1 MATLTEN
8 YVKFFLHQKQEII
21 KDYNKIKDVPLKQLF
36 RESRIIIGRVDR
48 VNSTNGH
55 VVIEID
61 KQLSVRLKTMKN
73 CTLLTK
79 KCFDALGT
87 NYSNWNISFGD
98 FNKPEHSMWHQGLSD
113 IMPMYFTES
122 HILDKAYVGCSSLSV
137 KMYSDIERLLS
148 LGKTINILL
157 FDPFPPTEY
166 LENLAIYTKSHPENA
181 YFNINEDKQYED
193 WHPVELEFNPQDTLA
208 IPNTIGN
215 VLDKEDKCILQ
226 GPPGTGKSFTIANI
240 VARYLENG
248 KSVCVTT
255 MANKGL
261 IELVKQPPLKKYLEE
276 HRIYKTNLSS
286 DEARSAN
293 GIQYIKRDL
302 LAPKGS
308 MVCSTYYV
316 LSKLFNMDKEPEFVM
331 PSFDLIVIEEASQ
344 AFLSTLAAFCS
355 LGTKCLIVGDPMQLS
370 PIVVNLSKNSV
381 EYKIWK
387 VQQQCDGLMNIALN
401 QNIPSYR
408 IITTFRLTEKSAS
421 LTKVF
426 YSNSF
431 KSVQPNPVDFSNINS
446 PYFPEEG
453 QPLIVLTE
461 NGHDAI
467 CSDKAINI
475 IDSVLTEIKENYPDS
490 EIAII
495 SPFKDT
501 VKLLQKR
508 FYTENQDL
516 NLTIETIDRIQGMNV
531 DYSIVYFPLA
541 AVSFAFA
548 ENRFNVATSRSKNT
562 TLIISDGD
570 FRNFPALP
578 PKSKAFLSQC
588 AILQAGIVQESKTLP
603 MNESQN
609 IKQEIEEKSV
619 ISAGLDLHIKGKIDL
634 SKFERKKVEI
644 KPGIQNYYVIDTN
657 VFVNCPDIISRID
670 KQYPIIMAAKVVDEL
685 DKMKIK
691 LDTKGKQNAEN
702 AIRSINRQMEQRDIR
717 MELSDVSLLPEDF
730 DKRSPDNMILSVA
743 LKYKSGNPIL
753 LTSDNGLQLKAKGL
767 GLTTISLKTF
777 ISKPK

>member
-1 MATLTEN
+1 MATVIDN

-21 KDYNKIKDVPLKQLF
+21 KDYNKIKDVSLKQLF
-36 RESRIIIGRVDR
+36 RESKIIIGRIDR
-48 VNSTNGH
+48 VNPTNGH
-55 VVIEID
+55 IVLEID
-61 KQLSVRLKTMKN
+61 RHLSVRLKTMKN
-73 CTLLTK
+73 CTLLSK
-79 KCFDALGT
+79 KCFEVLGN
-87 NYSNWNISFGD
+87 NYSNWSISFGE

-113 IMPMYFTES
+113 IMPMYFMES
-122 HILDKAYVGCSSLSV
+122 HNSDKAYVGCSSLSV
-137 KMYSDIERLLS
+137 KMYSDIEKLLS
-148 LGKTINILL
+148 MGKTLNMLL

-166 LENLAIYTKSHPENA
+166 LENLAVYTKYHPDNE
-181 YFNINEDKQYED
+181 YFNINEEKQYED
-193 WHPVELEFNPQDTLA
+193 WHPIELEFNPQNTLA
-208 IPNTIGN
+208 IPETIGK
-215 VLDKEDKCILQ
+215 VLEKEDKCILQ

-240 VARYLENG
+240 VANYLESG

-261 IELVKQPPLKKYLEE
+261 IELVKQSPLKKYLEE
-276 HRIYKTNLSS
+276 HKVYKTNLSS
-286 DEARSAN
+286 DEARSVQ
-293 GIQYIKRDL
+293 GLLYIKRDL

-308 MVCSTYYV
+308 LVCSTYYV
-316 LSKLFNMDKEPEFVM
+316 LSKLFNVEKEQEFVM

-401 QNIPSYR
+401 NPIPSFR
-408 IITTFRLTEKSAS
+408 ITTTFRLTEKSAN
-421 LTKVF
+421 LTKEF
-426 YSNSF
+426 YGNNF
-431 KSVQPNPVDFSNINS
+431 RSVQPEPVDFSKIKS

-453 QPLIVLTE
+453 QPIVVFTDD
-461 NGHDAI
+461 GQDGI
-467 CSDKAINI
+467 CSDKAIAI
-475 IDSVLTEIKENYPDS
+475 INNVLGNMKEFYPDS

-516 NLTIETIDRIQGMNV
+516 DLTIDTIDRIQGMNV
-531 DYSIVYFPLA
+531 DYAIVYFPLA

-570 FRNFPALP
+570 FRDFPALP
-578 PKSKAFLSQC
+578 PRSKAFLSRC
-588 AILQAGIVQESKTLP
+588 AMVSSDRKEEFNTLTPPDVTSHSSESIESITGNGIELRV
-603 MNESQN
+603 
-609 IKQEIEEKSV
+609 
-619 ISAGLDLHIKGKIDL
+619 KGKIDL
-634 SKFERKKVEI
+634 SRFERKKVEI
-644 KPGIQNYYVIDTN
+644 KTGVQNYYVIDTN

-670 KQYPIIMAAKVVDEL
+670 KQYPIIMATKVIDEL

-702 AIRSINRQMEQRDIR
+702 AIRSINRQMGQRDIR
-717 MELSDVSLLPEDF
+717 MELSDVSLLPKDF

-743 LKYKSGNPIL
+743 LKYKSGNPIV

-777 ISKPK
+777 LSKPK

>member
-1 MATLTEN
+1 MATVIDN

-21 KDYNKIKDVPLKQLF
+21 KDYNKIKDVSLKQLF
-36 RESRIIIGRVDR
+36 RESKIIIGRIDR

-55 VVIEID
+55 VVLEID
-61 KQLSVRLKTMKN
+61 KQLTVRLKTMMN
-73 CTLLTK
+73 CTLLSK
-79 KCFDALGT
+79 KCFEDLGT
-87 NYSNWNISFGD
+87 NYSNWSISFGE

-113 IMPMYFTES
+113 IMPMYFMES
-122 HILDKAYVGCSSLSV
+122 HKPDKAYVGCSSLTV
-137 KMYSDIERLLS
+137 KMFSDIEKLLGM
-148 LGKTINILL
+148 GKTLNVLL

-166 LENLAIYTKSHPENA
+166 LENLAVYTKYHPEDR
-181 YFNINEDKQYED
+181 YFIINEDKQYDD
-193 WHPVELEFNPQDTLA
+193 WRPIELEFNPQNTLA
-208 IPNTIGN
+208 IPETIGK
-215 VLDKEDKCILQ
+215 VLEKEDKCILQ

-240 VARYLENG
+240 IADYLEKG

-261 IELVKQPPLKKYLEE
+261 IELVKQSPLKKYLEE

-286 DEARSAN
+286 DEARTVR
-293 GIQYIKRDL
+293 GLQYIKRDL

-308 MVCSTYYV
+308 LVCSTYYV
-316 LSKLFNMDKEPEFVM
+316 LSKLFNVDKEPEFVM

-370 PIVVNLSKNSV
+370 PIVINLSKNSV

-401 QNIPSYR
+401 QDIPSYR
-408 IITTFRLTEKSAS
+408 ITTTFRLTEKSAN
-421 LTKVF
+421 LTKEF
-426 YSNSF
+426 YGNSF
-431 KSVQPNPVDFSNINS
+431 RSVQPKPVDFSNIDS
-446 PYFPEEG
+446 PYFPKEG
-453 QPLIVLTE
+453 QPIVVFTE
-461 NGHDAI
+461 DGQDGI
-467 CSDKAINI
+467 CSDKAIAI
-475 IDSVLTEIKENYPDS
+475 INCVLEELKGAYPDT
-490 EIAII
+490 EVAVI

-516 NLTIETIDRIQGMNV
+516 DITIDTIDRIQGMNV
-531 DYSIVYFPLA
+531 DYAIVYFPLA

-570 FRNFPALP
+570 FRKFPALP
-578 PKSKAFLSQC
+578 PRSKAFLSRC
-588 AILQAGIVQESKTLP
+588 A
-603 MNESQN
+603 
-609 IKQEIEEKSV
+609 V
-619 ISAGLDLHIKGKIDL
+619 ISSNQLDKHNALTDTNVTDNSSEKIESTTGKSIELRVMGKIDL

-644 KPGIQNYYVIDTN
+644 KAGVQNYYVIDTN
-657 VFVNCPDIISRID
+657 AFINCPDIISRID

-691 LDTKGKQNAEN
+691 LDAKGKQNAEN
-702 AIRSINRQMEQRDIR
+702 AIRSINRQMELRDIR

-743 LKYKSGNPIL
+743 MKYKSGNPIL

-767 GLTTISLKTF
+767 GLTTLSLKTF
-777 ISKPK
+777 LSKPK

>member
-1 MATLTEN
+1 MATVIDN

-21 KDYNKIKDVPLKQLF
+21 KDYNKIKDVSLKQLF
-36 RESRIIIGRVDR
+36 RESKIIIGRIDR
-48 VNSTNGH
+48 VNPTNGH
-55 VVIEID
+55 IVLEID
-61 KQLSVRLKTMKN
+61 RHLSVRLKTMKN
-73 CTLLTK
+73 CTLLSK
-79 KCFDALGT
+79 KCFEVLGN
-87 NYSNWNISFGD
+87 NYSNWSISFGE

-113 IMPMYFTES
+113 IMPMYFMES
-122 HILDKAYVGCSSLSV
+122 HNPGKAYVGCSSLSV
-137 KMYSDIERLLS
+137 KMYSDIEKLLS
-148 LGKTINILL
+148 MGKTLNMLL

-166 LENLAIYTKSHPENA
+166 LENLAVYTKYHPDNE
-181 YFNINEDKQYED
+181 YFNINEEKQYED
-193 WHPVELEFNPQDTLA
+193 WHPIELEFNPQNTLA
-208 IPNTIGN
+208 IPETIGK
-215 VLDKEDKCILQ
+215 VLEKEDKCILQ

-240 VARYLENG
+240 VANYLESG

-261 IELVKQPPLKKYLEE
+261 IELVKQSPLKKYLEE
-276 HRIYKTNLSS
+276 HKVYKTNLSS
-286 DEARSAN
+286 DEARSVQ
-293 GIQYIKRDL
+293 GLLYIKRDL

-308 MVCSTYYV
+308 LVCSTYYV
-316 LSKLFNMDKEPEFVM
+316 LSKLFNVEKEQEFVM

-401 QNIPSYR
+401 NPIPSFR
-408 IITTFRLTEKSAS
+408 ITTTFRLTEKSAN
-421 LTKVF
+421 LTKEF
-426 YSNSF
+426 YGNNF
-431 KSVQPNPVDFSNINS
+431 RSVQPEPVDFSKIKS

-453 QPLIVLTE
+453 QPIVVFTDD
-461 NGHDAI
+461 GQDGI
-467 CSDKAINI
+467 CSDKAIAI
-475 IDSVLTEIKENYPDS
+475 INNVLGNMKEFYPDS

-516 NLTIETIDRIQGMNV
+516 DLTIDTIDRIQGMNV
-531 DYSIVYFPLA
+531 DYAIVYFPLA

-570 FRNFPALP
+570 FRDFPALP
-578 PKSKAFLSQC
+578 PRSKAFLSRC
-588 AILQAGIVQESKTLP
+588 AMVSSDRKEEFNTLTPPDVTSHSSESIESITGNGIELRV
-603 MNESQN
+603 
-609 IKQEIEEKSV
+609 
-619 ISAGLDLHIKGKIDL
+619 KGKIDL
-634 SKFERKKVEI
+634 SRFERKKVEI
-644 KPGIQNYYVIDTN
+644 KTGVQNYYVIDTN

-670 KQYPIIMAAKVVDEL
+670 KQYPIIMATKVIDEL

-702 AIRSINRQMEQRDIR
+702 AIRSINRQMGQRDIR
-717 MELSDVSLLPEDF
+717 MELSDVSLLPGDF

-743 LKYKSGNPIL
+743 LKYKSENPIV

-777 ISKPK
+777 LSKPK

>member
-1 MATLTEN
+1 MATVIDN

-21 KDYNKIKDVPLKQLF
+21 KDYNKIKDVSLKQLF
-36 RESRIIIGRVDR
+36 RESKIIIGRIDR
-48 VNSTNGH
+48 VNPTNGH
-55 VVIEID
+55 VVLEID
-61 KQLSVRLKTMKN
+61 RHLSVRLKTMKN
-73 CTLLTK
+73 CTLLSK
-79 KCFDALGT
+79 KCFEVLGN
-87 NYSNWNISFGD
+87 NYSNWSISFGE

-113 IMPMYFTES
+113 IMPMYFMES
-122 HILDKAYVGCSSLSV
+122 HNPDKAYVGCSSLSV
-137 KMYSDIERLLS
+137 KMYSDIEKLLS
-148 LGKTINILL
+148 MGKTLNMLL

-166 LENLAIYTKSHPENA
+166 LENLAVYTKYHPDNE
-181 YFNINEDKQYED
+181 YFNINEEKQYED
-193 WHPVELEFNPQDTLA
+193 WHPIELEFNPQNTLA
-208 IPNTIGN
+208 IPEAIGT
-215 VLDKEDKCILQ
+215 VLEKEDKCILQ

-240 VARYLENG
+240 VANYLERG

-261 IELVKQPPLKKYLEE
+261 IELVKQSPLKKYLEE
-276 HRIYKTNLSS
+276 HKVYKTNLSS
-286 DEARSAN
+286 DEARSVK
-293 GIQYIKRDL
+293 GLLYIKRDL

-308 MVCSTYYV
+308 LVCSTYYV
-316 LSKLFNMDKEPEFVM
+316 LSKLFNVEKEQEFVM

-370 PIVVNLSKNSV
+370 PIVVNLSKNSI

-401 QNIPSYR
+401 NPIPSFR
-408 IITTFRLTEKSAS
+408 ITTTFRLTEKSAN
-421 LTKVF
+421 LTKEF
-426 YSNSF
+426 YGNNF
-431 KSVQPNPVDFSNINS
+431 RSVQPEPVDFSKIKS

-453 QPLIVLTE
+453 QPIVVFTDD
-461 NGHDAI
+461 GQDGI
-467 CSDKAINI
+467 CSDKAIAI
-475 IDSVLTEIKENYPDS
+475 INNVLGNMKEFYPDS

-516 NLTIETIDRIQGMNV
+516 DLTIDTIDRIQGMNV
-531 DYSIVYFPLA
+531 DYAIVYFPLA

-570 FRNFPALP
+570 FRDFPALP
-578 PKSKAFLSQC
+578 PRSKAFLSRC
-588 AILQAGIVQESKTLP
+588 AMVS
-603 MNESQN
+603 SDR
-609 IKQEIEEKSV
+609 IEEFNALTPPDVTSHSSESIESITGNGIELRV
-619 ISAGLDLHIKGKIDL
+619 KGKIDL
-634 SKFERKKVEI
+634 SRFERKKVEI
-644 KPGIQNYYVIDTN
+644 KTGVQNYYVIDTN

-670 KQYPIIMAAKVVDEL
+670 KQYPIIMATKVIDEL

-691 LDTKGKQNAEN
+691 LDAKGKQNAEN

-717 MELSDVSLLPEDF
+717 MELSDVSLLPGDF

-767 GLTTISLKTF
+767 GITTISLKTF
-777 ISKPK
+777 LSKPK

>member
-1 MATLTEN
+1 MATVIDN
-8 YVKFFLHQKQEII
+8 YVNFFLHQKQEII
-21 KDYNKIKDVPLKQLF
+21 KEYNKIKDVSLKQLF
-36 RESRIIIGRVDR
+36 RESKIIIGRIDR

-55 VVIEID
+55 VIIEID
-61 KQLSVRLKTMKN
+61 RHLSVRLKTMMN
-73 CTLLTK
+73 CTLLSK
-79 KCFDALGT
+79 KCFEVLGN
-87 NYSNWNISFGD
+87 NYSNWSISFGE
-98 FNKPEHSMWHQGLSD
+98 FNKPEHSIWHQGLSD

-122 HILDKAYVGCSSLSV
+122 QNPDKAYVGCSSLSV
-137 KMYSDIERLLS
+137 KMYSDIEKLLGM
-148 LGKTINILL
+148 GKTINMLL

-166 LENLAIYTKSHPENA
+166 LENLAVYTKYHPDNE
-181 YFNINEDKQYED
+181 YFNINEEKKYED
-193 WHPVELEFNPQDTLA
+193 WHPIELEFNPQNTLA
-208 IPNTIGN
+208 IPETIKT
-215 VLDKEDKCILQ
+215 VLEKEDKCILQ

-240 VARYLENG
+240 IANYLENE

-261 IELVKQPPLKKYLEE
+261 IELVKQSPLKKYLEE
-276 HRIYKTNLSS
+276 RKVYKTNLSS
-286 DEARSAN
+286 DEARAAQ
-293 GIQYIKRDL
+293 GLQYIKRDL

-308 MVCSTYYV
+308 LVCSTYYV
-316 LSKLFNMDKEPEFVM
+316 LSKLFNIEKEQEFVM
-331 PSFDLIVIEEASQ
+331 PSFDLIIIEEASQ

-370 PIVVNLSKNSV
+370 PIVINLSKNSV

-401 QNIPSYR
+401 QSIPSYR
-408 IITTFRLTEKSAS
+408 ITTTFRLTEKSAN
-421 LTKVF
+421 LTKEF
-426 YSNSF
+426 YGNNF
-431 KSVQPNPVDFSNINS
+431 RSVQPNPVDFSNIKS
-446 PYFPEEG
+446 PYFPKEG
-453 QPLIVLTE
+453 QPIVVFTE
-461 NGHDAI
+461 DGQDGI
-467 CSDKAINI
+467 CSDKAIAI
-475 IDSVLTEIKENYPDS
+475 IDNVLGNLKESYPDS

-516 NLTIETIDRIQGMNV
+516 DLTIDTIDRIQGMNV
-531 DYSIVYFPLA
+531 DYAIVYFPLA

-548 ENRFNVATSRSKNT
+548 ENRFSVATSRSKNT

-578 PKSKAFLSQC
+578 PRSKAFLSRC
-588 AILQAGIVQESKTLP
+588 VVLSSDDFDEYNSTDSTINNCSSKRVETIMGNGIE
-603 MNESQN
+603 
-609 IKQEIEEKSV
+609 
-619 ISAGLDLHIKGKIDL
+619 LHVTGKIDL

-644 KPGIQNYYVIDTN
+644 KAGVQNYYVIDTN
-657 VFVNCPDIISRID
+657 VFINSPEIISRID
-670 KQYPIIMAAKVVDEL
+670 KQYPIILAAKVVDEL

-691 LDTKGKQNAEN
+691 LDTRGKQNAEN
-702 AIRSINRQMEQRDIR
+702 AIRSINRQMGQRDIR
-717 MELSDVSLLPEDF
+717 MELSNVSLLPEDF

-767 GLTTISLKTF
+767 GLSTISLKEF
-777 ISKPK
+777 IKR

>member
-1 MATLTEN
+1 MATVIDN
-8 YVKFFLHQKQEII
+8 YVRFFLHQKQEII
-21 KDYNKIKDVPLKQLF
+21 KEYNKTKDVSLKPLF
-36 RESRIIIGRVDR
+36 RESKIIIGRIDR
-48 VNSTNGH
+48 VNPTNGH

-73 CTLLTK
+73 CTLLSK
-79 KCFDALGT
+79 KCFEALGE

-98 FNKPEHSMWHQGLSD
+98 FNKPEHSLWHQGLSD
-113 IMPMYFTES
+113 IMPMYFMES
-122 HILDKAYVGCSSLSV
+122 HNPEKAFVGCSSLSV
-137 KMYSDIERLLS
+137 KMYNDIEKLLGM
-148 LGKTINILL
+148 GKKLNILL

-166 LENLAIYTKSHPENA
+166 LENLAVYTKNHQENA
-181 YFNINEDKQYED
+181 YFNIDEDKNFDD
-193 WHPVELEFNPQDTLA
+193 WHPVELEFNPQNTLE
-208 IPNTIGN
+208 IPETIQE
-215 VLDKEDKCILQ
+215 VLEKEDRCILQ

-240 VARYLENG
+240 VANYMEQG

-261 IELVKQPPLKKYLEE
+261 VELVKQPPLRQYLDT

-286 DEARSAN
+286 DEARSAQ
-293 GIQYIKRDL
+293 GLQYIKRDL

-308 MVCSTYYV
+308 LVCSTYYV
-316 LSKLFNMDKEPEFVM
+316 LSKLFNADKEPEFVM
-331 PSFDLIVIEEASQ
+331 PSFDLMIIEEASQ

-370 PIVVNLSKNSV
+370 PIVINLSKNSV

-387 VQQQCDGLMNIALN
+387 VQNQCDGLMNVALN
-401 QNIPSYR
+401 QSIPSYR
-408 IITTFRLTEKSAS
+408 ITTTFRLTEKSAN
-421 LTKVF
+421 LTKEF
-426 YSNSF
+426 YSNNF
-431 KSVQPNPVDFSNINS
+431 RSVQPKPVDFSNIDS
-446 PYFPEEG
+446 PYFPKEG
-453 QPLIVLTE
+453 QPLIVFTQD
-461 NGHDAI
+461 GQDGI
-467 CSDKAINI
+467 CSDKAIAI
-475 IDSVLTEIKENYPDS
+475 INNVLVELRNSYPDS

-516 NLTIETIDRIQGMNV
+516 DLTIDTIDRIQGMNV
-531 DYSIVYFPLA
+531 DYAIVYFPLA

-578 PKSKAFLSQC
+578 PKSKAFLSRC
-588 AILQAGIVQESKTLP
+588 AVLSSDNVIIEKVETSDIVGSTSDKPESAKTCGIELK
-603 MNESQN
+603 
-609 IKQEIEEKSV
+609 
-619 ISAGLDLHIKGKIDL
+619 IKGRIDL

-644 KPGIQNYYVIDTN
+644 KSGVKNYYVIDTN

-691 LDTKGKQNAEN
+691 LDAKGKQNAEN

-717 MELSDVSLLPEDF
+717 MELADVSLLPEDF

-743 LKYKSGNPIL
+743 LKYRSGNPIL

-767 GLTTISLKTF
+767 GLSTISLKNYL
-777 ISKPK
+777 SKPK

>member
-1 MATLTEN
+1 MATVIDN

-21 KDYNKIKDVPLKQLF
+21 KDYNKIKDVSLKQLF
-36 RESRIIIGRVDR
+36 RESKIIIGRIDR

-55 VVIEID
+55 VVLEID
-61 KQLSVRLKTMKN
+61 KQLTVRLKTMMN
-73 CTLLTK
+73 CTLLSK
-79 KCFDALGT
+79 KCFEDLGT
-87 NYSNWNISFGD
+87 NYSNWSISFGE

-113 IMPMYFTES
+113 IMPMYFMES
-122 HILDKAYVGCSSLSV
+122 HKPDKAYVGCSSLTV
-137 KMYSDIERLLS
+137 KMFSDIEKLLCM
-148 LGKTINILL
+148 GKILNVLL

-166 LENLAIYTKSHPENA
+166 LENLAVYTKYHPEDR
-181 YFNINEDKQYED
+181 YFIINEDKQYDD
-193 WHPVELEFNPQDTLA
+193 WHPIELEFNPQNTLA
-208 IPNTIGN
+208 IPETIGK
-215 VLDKEDKCILQ
+215 VLEKEDKCILQ

-240 VARYLENG
+240 ISDYLEKG

-261 IELVKQPPLKKYLEE
+261 IELVKQSPLKKYLEE

-286 DEARSAN
+286 DEARTVR
-293 GIQYIKRDL
+293 GLQYIKRDL

-308 MVCSTYYV
+308 LVCSTYYV
-316 LSKLFNMDKEPEFVM
+316 LSKLFNVDKEPEFVM

-370 PIVVNLSKNSV
+370 PIVINLSKNSV

-401 QNIPSYR
+401 QDIPSYR
-408 IITTFRLTEKSAS
+408 ITTTFRLTEKSAN
-421 LTKVF
+421 LTKEF
-426 YSNSF
+426 YGNSF
-431 KSVQPNPVDFSNINS
+431 RSVQPKPVDFSNIDS
-446 PYFPEEG
+446 PYFPKEG
-453 QPLIVLTE
+453 QPIVVFTE
-461 NGHDAI
+461 DGQDGI
-467 CSDKAINI
+467 CSDKAIAI
-475 IDSVLTEIKENYPDS
+475 INCVLEELKGTYPDT
-490 EIAII
+490 EVAVI

-516 NLTIETIDRIQGMNV
+516 DITIDTIDRIQGMNV
-531 DYSIVYFPLA
+531 DYAIVYFPLA

-570 FRNFPALP
+570 FRDFPALP
-578 PKSKAFLSQC
+578 PRSKAFLSRC
-588 AILQAGIVQESKTLP
+588 A
-603 MNESQN
+603 
-609 IKQEIEEKSV
+609 V
-619 ISAGLDLHIKGKIDL
+619 ISSNKLDKHNALTDTNVTDNSSEKIESTTGKSIELRVMGKIDL
-634 SKFERKKVEI
+634 SKFERKKFEI
-644 KPGIQNYYVIDTN
+644 KAGVQNYYVIDTN
-657 VFVNCPDIISRID
+657 AFINCPDIISRID

-691 LDTKGKQNAEN
+691 LDAKGKQNAEN
-702 AIRSINRQMEQRDIR
+702 AIRSINRQMELRDIR

-767 GLTTISLKTF
+767 GLTTLSLKTF
-777 ISKPK
+777 LSKPK

>member
-1 MATLTEN
+1 MATVIDN

-21 KDYNKIKDVPLKQLF
+21 KDYNKIKDVSLKQLF
-36 RESRIIIGRVDR
+36 RESKIIIGRVDR

-61 KQLSVRLKTMKN
+61 RHLSVRLKTMMN
-73 CTLLTK
+73 CTLLSK
-79 KCFDALGT
+79 KCFEALGD
-87 NYSNWNISFGD
+87 NYSGWNITFGE
-98 FNKPEHSMWHQGLSD
+98 FNKPEHSIWHQGLSD
-113 IMPMYFTES
+113 VMPMYFMES
-122 HILDKAYVGCSSLSV
+122 NNREKAYVGCSSLSV
-137 KMYSDIERLLS
+137 KMYNDIERLLDM
-148 LGKTINILL
+148 GKTLNVLL

-166 LENLAIYTKSHPENA
+166 LENLAVYTKYHQDNE
-181 YFNINEDKQYED
+181 YFNINEEKQYED
-193 WHPVELEFNPQDTLA
+193 WHPIELEFNPQNTLA
-208 IPNTIGN
+208 IPETIQK
-215 VLDKEDKCILQ
+215 VLEVEDRCILQ

-240 VARYLENG
+240 VKNYMDNG

-261 IELVKQPPLKKYLEE
+261 IELVKQSPLKQYL
-276 HRIYKTNLSS
+276 IDQKVYKTNLSS
-286 DEARSAN
+286 DEAKTVP
-293 GIQYIKRDL
+293 GLQYIKRDL

-308 MVCSTYYV
+308 LVCSTYYV
-316 LSKLFNMDKEPEFVM
+316 LSKLFNVEKEPAFVM

-370 PIVVNLSKNSV
+370 PIVINLSKNSV

-401 QNIPSYR
+401 QSIPSYR
-408 IITTFRLTEKSAS
+408 ITTTFRLTEKSAN
-421 LTKVF
+421 LTKEF
-426 YSNSF
+426 YGNNF
-431 KSVQPNPVDFSNINS
+431 RSVQPKPVDFSNIKS
-446 PYFPEEG
+446 PYFPKEG
-453 QPLIVLTE
+453 QPIVVFTE
-461 NGHDAI
+461 DGKDGI
-467 CSDKAINI
+467 CSDKAITI
-475 IDSVLTEIKENYPDS
+475 INDVLGNLKESYPDS

-516 NLTIETIDRIQGMNV
+516 DLTIDTIDRIQGMNV
-531 DYSIVYFPLA
+531 DYAIVYFPLA

-570 FRNFPALP
+570 FRDFPALP
-578 PKSKAFLSQC
+578 PRSKAFLSRC
-588 AILQAGIVQESKTLP
+588 AVVNSE
-603 MNESQN
+603 
-609 IKQEIEEKSV
+609 EIEAPTTIAEFNAKNHSSEKIES
-619 ISAGLDLHIKGKIDL
+619 ISRNSIQLHVKGKIDL
-634 SKFERKKVEI
+634 SRFERKKVEI
-644 KPGIQNYYVIDTN
+644 KTGVQNYYVIDTN

-691 LDTKGKQNAEN
+691 LDAKGKQNAEN
-702 AIRSINRQMEQRDIR
+702 AIRSINRQMELRDIR

-743 LKYKSGNPIL
+743 MKYKSGNPIL

-767 GLTTISLKTF
+767 GLTTISLKAYL
-777 ISKPK
+777 SKPK

>member
-1 MATLTEN
+1 MATVIDN

-21 KDYNKIKDVPLKQLF
+21 KDYNKIKDVSLKQLF
-36 RESRIIIGRVDR
+36 RESKIIIGRIDR
-48 VNSTNGH
+48 VNPTNGH
-55 VVIEID
+55 IVLEID
-61 KQLSVRLKTMKN
+61 RHLSVRLKTMKN
-73 CTLLTK
+73 CTLLSK
-79 KCFDALGT
+79 KCFEVLGN
-87 NYSNWNISFGD
+87 NYSNWSISFGE

-113 IMPMYFTES
+113 IMPMYFMES
-122 HILDKAYVGCSSLSV
+122 HNPGKAYVGCSSLSV
-137 KMYSDIERLLS
+137 KMYSDIEKLLS
-148 LGKTINILL
+148 MGKTLNMLL

-166 LENLAIYTKSHPENA
+166 LENLAVYTKYHPDNE
-181 YFNINEDKQYED
+181 YFNINEEKQYED
-193 WHPVELEFNPQDTLA
+193 WHPIELEFNPQNTLA
-208 IPNTIGN
+208 IPETIGK
-215 VLDKEDKCILQ
+215 VLEKEDKCILQ

-240 VARYLENG
+240 VANYLESG

-261 IELVKQPPLKKYLEE
+261 IELVKQSPLKKYLEE
-276 HRIYKTNLSS
+276 HKVYKTNLSS
-286 DEARSAN
+286 DEARSVQ
-293 GIQYIKRDL
+293 GLLYIKRDL

-308 MVCSTYYV
+308 LVCSTYYV
-316 LSKLFNMDKEPEFVM
+316 LSKLFNVEKEQEFVM

-401 QNIPSYR
+401 NPIPSFR
-408 IITTFRLTEKSAS
+408 ITTTFRLTEKSAN
-421 LTKVF
+421 LTKEF
-426 YSNSF
+426 YGNNF
-431 KSVQPNPVDFSNINS
+431 RSVQPEPVDFSKIKS

-453 QPLIVLTE
+453 QPIVVFTDD
-461 NGHDAI
+461 GQDGI
-467 CSDKAINI
+467 CSDKAIAI
-475 IDSVLTEIKENYPDS
+475 INNVLGNMKEFYPDS

-516 NLTIETIDRIQGMNV
+516 DLTIDTIDRIQGMNV
-531 DYSIVYFPLA
+531 DYAIVYFPLA

-570 FRNFPALP
+570 FRDFPALP
-578 PKSKAFLSQC
+578 PRSKAFLSRC
-588 AILQAGIVQESKTLP
+588 AMVSSDRKEEFNTLTPPDVTCHSSESIESITGNGIELRV
-603 MNESQN
+603 
-609 IKQEIEEKSV
+609 
-619 ISAGLDLHIKGKIDL
+619 KGKIDL
-634 SKFERKKVEI
+634 SRFERKKVEI
-644 KPGIQNYYVIDTN
+644 KTGVQNYYVIDTN

-670 KQYPIIMAAKVVDEL
+670 KQYPIIMATKVIDEL

-702 AIRSINRQMEQRDIR
+702 AIRSINRQMGQRDIR
-717 MELSDVSLLPEDF
+717 MELSDVSLLPGDF

-743 LKYKSGNPIL
+743 LKYKSGNPIV

-777 ISKPK
+777 LSKPK

>member
-1 MATLTEN
+1 MATVIDN
-8 YVKFFLHQKQEII
+8 YVRFFLHQKQEII
-21 KDYNKIKDVPLKQLF
+21 KEYNKIKDVSLKQLF
-36 RESRIIIGRVDR
+36 RESKIIIGRIDR
-48 VNSTNGH
+48 VNPTNGH

-73 CTLLTK
+73 CTLLSK
-79 KCFDALGT
+79 KCFEALGE

-98 FNKPEHSMWHQGLSD
+98 FNKPEHSLWHQGLSD
-113 IMPMYFTES
+113 IMPMYFMES
-122 HILDKAYVGCSSLSV
+122 HNPEKAFVGCSSLSV
-137 KMYSDIERLLS
+137 KMYNDIEKLLGM
-148 LGKTINILL
+148 GKKLNILL

-166 LENLAIYTKSHPENA
+166 LENLAVYTKNHQENA
-181 YFNINEDKQYED
+181 YFNIDEDKNFDD
-193 WHPVELEFNPQDTLA
+193 WHPVELEFNPQNTLE
-208 IPNTIGN
+208 IPETIQE
-215 VLDKEDKCILQ
+215 VLEKEDRCILQ

-240 VARYLENG
+240 VANYMEQG

-261 IELVKQPPLKKYLEE
+261 VELVKQPPLRQYLDT

-286 DEARSAN
+286 DEARSAQ
-293 GIQYIKRDL
+293 GLQYIKRDL

-308 MVCSTYYV
+308 LVCSTYYV
-316 LSKLFNMDKEPEFVM
+316 LSKLFNADKEPEFVM
-331 PSFDLIVIEEASQ
+331 PSFDLMIIEEASQ

-370 PIVVNLSKNSV
+370 PIVINLSKNSV

-387 VQQQCDGLMNIALN
+387 VQNQCDGLMNVALN
-401 QNIPSYR
+401 QSIPSYR
-408 IITTFRLTEKSAS
+408 ITTTFRLTEKSAN
-421 LTKVF
+421 LTKEF
-426 YSNSF
+426 YSNNF
-431 KSVQPNPVDFSNINS
+431 RSVQPKPVDFSNIDS
-446 PYFPEEG
+446 PYFPKEG
-453 QPLIVLTE
+453 QPLIVFTQD
-461 NGHDAI
+461 GQDGI
-467 CSDKAINI
+467 CSDKAIAI
-475 IDSVLTEIKENYPDS
+475 INNVLVELRNSYPDS

-516 NLTIETIDRIQGMNV
+516 DLTIDTIDRIQGMNV
-531 DYSIVYFPLA
+531 DYAIVYFPLA

-578 PKSKAFLSQC
+578 PKSKAFLSRC
-588 AILQAGIVQESKTLP
+588 AVLSSDNVIIEKVETSDIVGSTSDKPESAKTCGIELK
-603 MNESQN
+603 
-609 IKQEIEEKSV
+609 
-619 ISAGLDLHIKGKIDL
+619 IKGRIDL

-644 KPGIQNYYVIDTN
+644 KSGVKNYYVIDTN

-691 LDTKGKQNAEN
+691 LDAKGKQNAEN

-717 MELSDVSLLPEDF
+717 MELADVSLLPEDF

-743 LKYKSGNPIL
+743 LKYRSGNPIL

-767 GLTTISLKTF
+767 GLSTISLKNYL
-777 ISKPK
+777 SKPK

>member
-1 MATLTEN
+1 MATVIDN
-8 YVKFFLHQKQEII
+8 YVRFFLHQKQEII
-21 KDYNKIKDVPLKQLF
+21 KEYNKIKDVSLKQLF
-36 RESRIIIGRVDR
+36 RESKIIIGRIDR
-48 VNSTNGH
+48 VNPTNGH

-73 CTLLTK
+73 CTLLSK
-79 KCFDALGT
+79 KCFEALGE

-98 FNKPEHSMWHQGLSD
+98 FNKPEHSLWHQGLSD
-113 IMPMYFTES
+113 IMPMYFMES
-122 HILDKAYVGCSSLSV
+122 HNPEKAFVGCSSLSV
-137 KMYSDIERLLS
+137 KMYNDIEKLLGM
-148 LGKTINILL
+148 GKKLNILL

-166 LENLAIYTKSHPENA
+166 LENLAVYTKNHPENA
-181 YFNINEDKQYED
+181 YFNIDEDKNYDD
-193 WHPVELEFNPQDTLA
+193 WHPVELEFNPQNTLE
-208 IPNTIGN
+208 IPQTIQE
-215 VLDKEDKCILQ
+215 VLEKEDRCILQ

-240 VARYLENG
+240 VANYMEQG

-261 IELVKQPPLKKYLEE
+261 IELVKQPPLKQYLDT
-276 HRIYKTNLSS
+276 HRVYKTNLSS
-286 DEARSAN
+286 DEARSAH
-293 GIQYIKRDL
+293 GLQYIKRDL

-308 MVCSTYYV
+308 LVCSTYYV
-316 LSKLFNMDKEPEFVM
+316 LSKLFNADKEPEFVM
-331 PSFDLIVIEEASQ
+331 PSFDLMIIEEASQ

-370 PIVVNLSKNSV
+370 PIVINLSKNSV

-387 VQQQCDGLMNIALN
+387 VQNQCDGLMNVALN
-401 QNIPSYR
+401 QPIPSYR
-408 IITTFRLTEKSAS
+408 ITTTFRLTEKSAN
-421 LTKVF
+421 LTKEF
-426 YSNSF
+426 YSNNF
-431 KSVQPNPVDFSNINS
+431 RSVQPKPVDFSNIDS
-446 PYFPEEG
+446 PYFPKEG
-453 QPLIVLTE
+453 QPLVVFTQD
-461 NGHDAI
+461 GQDGI
-467 CSDKAINI
+467 CSDKAIAI
-475 IDSVLTEIKENYPDS
+475 INNVLTELRNFYPDS

-508 FYTENQDL
+508 FYTENQELD
-516 NLTIETIDRIQGMNV
+516 LTIDTIDRIQGMNV
-531 DYSIVYFPLA
+531 DYAIVYFPLA

-578 PKSKAFLSQC
+578 SRCKAFLSRC
-588 AILQAGIVQESKTLP
+588 AVLSSDNIIIENIDTSGIISSSSDKLKSTKT
-603 MNESQN
+603 
-609 IKQEIEEKSV
+609 SV
-619 ISAGLDLHIKGKIDL
+619 IELRIKGKIDL
-634 SKFERKKVEI
+634 SQFERKKVEI
-644 KPGIQNYYVIDTN
+644 KSGVKNYYVIDTN

-670 KQYPIIMAAKVVDEL
+670 RQYPIIMAAKVVDEL

-691 LDTKGKQNAEN
+691 LDAKGKQNAEN

-717 MELSDVSLLPEDF
+717 MELADVSLLPEDF

-743 LKYKSGNPIL
+743 LKYKYGNPIL

-777 ISKPK
+777 LSKPK

>member
-1 MATLTEN
+1 MATVIDN

-21 KDYNKIKDVPLKQLF
+21 KDYNKIKDVSLKQLF
-36 RESRIIIGRVDR
+36 RESKIIIGRIDR
-48 VNSTNGH
+48 VNPTNGH
-55 VVIEID
+55 IVLEID
-61 KQLSVRLKTMKN
+61 RHLSVRLKTMKN
-73 CTLLTK
+73 CTLLSK
-79 KCFDALGT
+79 KCFEVLGN
-87 NYSNWNISFGD
+87 NYSNWSISFGE

-113 IMPMYFTES
+113 IMPMYFMES
-122 HILDKAYVGCSSLSV
+122 HNPGKAYVGCSSLSV
-137 KMYSDIERLLS
+137 KMYSDIEKLLS
-148 LGKTINILL
+148 MGKTLNMLL

-166 LENLAIYTKSHPENA
+166 LENLAVYTKYHPDNE
-181 YFNINEDKQYED
+181 YFNINEEKQYED
-193 WHPVELEFNPQDTLA
+193 WHPIELEFNPQNTLA
-208 IPNTIGN
+208 IPETIGK
-215 VLDKEDKCILQ
+215 VLEKEDKCILQ

-240 VARYLENG
+240 VANYLESG

-261 IELVKQPPLKKYLEE
+261 IELVKQSPLKKYLEE
-276 HRIYKTNLSS
+276 HKVYKTNLSS
-286 DEARSAN
+286 DEARSVQ
-293 GIQYIKRDL
+293 GLLYIKRDL

-308 MVCSTYYV
+308 LVCSTYYV
-316 LSKLFNMDKEPEFVM
+316 LSKLFNVEKEQEFVM

-401 QNIPSYR
+401 NPIPSFR
-408 IITTFRLTEKSAS
+408 ITTTFRLTEKSAN
-421 LTKVF
+421 LTKEF
-426 YSNSF
+426 YGNNF
-431 KSVQPNPVDFSNINS
+431 RSVQPEPVDFSKIKS

-453 QPLIVLTE
+453 QPIVVFTDD
-461 NGHDAI
+461 GQDGI
-467 CSDKAINI
+467 CSDKAIAI
-475 IDSVLTEIKENYPDS
+475 INNVLGNMKEFYPDS

-516 NLTIETIDRIQGMNV
+516 DLTIDTIDRIQGMNV
-531 DYSIVYFPLA
+531 DYAIVYFPLA

-570 FRNFPALP
+570 FRDFPALP
-578 PKSKAFLSQC
+578 PRSKAFLSRC
-588 AILQAGIVQESKTLP
+588 AMVSSDRKEEFNTLTPPDVTSHSSESIESITGNGIELRV
-603 MNESQN
+603 
-609 IKQEIEEKSV
+609 
-619 ISAGLDLHIKGKIDL
+619 KGKIDL
-634 SKFERKKVEI
+634 SRFERKKVEI
-644 KPGIQNYYVIDTN
+644 KTGVQNYYVIDTN

-670 KQYPIIMAAKVVDEL
+670 KQYPIIMATKVIDEL

-702 AIRSINRQMEQRDIR
+702 AIRSINRQMGQRDIR
-717 MELSDVSLLPEDF
+717 MELSDVSLLPGDF

-743 LKYKSGNPIL
+743 LKYKSGNPIV

-777 ISKPK
+777 LSKPK

>member
-1 MATLTEN
+1 MATVIDN
-8 YVKFFLHQKQEII
+8 YVIFFLHQKQEII
-21 KDYNKIKDVPLKQLF
+21 KDYNKIKDVSLKQLF
-36 RESRIIIGRVDR
+36 RESKIIIGRIDR
-48 VNSTNGH
+48 VNPTNGH
-55 VVIEID
+55 VVLEID
-61 KQLSVRLKTMKN
+61 RHLSVRLKTMKN
-73 CTLLTK
+73 CTLLSK
-79 KCFDALGT
+79 KCFEVLGN
-87 NYSNWNISFGD
+87 NYSNWSISFGE

-113 IMPMYFTES
+113 IMPMYFMES
-122 HILDKAYVGCSSLSV
+122 HNPDKAHVGCSSLSV
-137 KMYSDIERLLS
+137 KMYSDIEKLLGM
-148 LGKTINILL
+148 GKTLYMLL
-157 FDPFPPTEY
+157 FDPFPPIEY
-166 LENLAIYTKSHPENA
+166 LENLAAYTKYHPDNE
-181 YFNINEDKQYED
+181 YFSINEEKQYED
-193 WHPVELEFNPQDTLA
+193 WHPIELEFNPRNTLA
-208 IPNTIGN
+208 IPETIEN
-215 VLDKEDKCILQ
+215 VLEKEDKCILQ

-240 VARYLENG
+240 VANYLESG

-261 IELVKQPPLKKYLEE
+261 IELVKQSPLKKYLEE
-276 HRIYKTNLSS
+276 HKVYKTNLSS
-286 DEARSAN
+286 DEARSVQ
-293 GIQYIKRDL
+293 GLLYIKRDL

-308 MVCSTYYV
+308 LVCSTYYV
-316 LSKLFNMDKEPEFVM
+316 LSKLFNVEKEQEFVM

-370 PIVVNLSKNSV
+370 PIVINLSKNSV

-401 QNIPSYR
+401 HPIPSYR
-408 IITTFRLTEKSAS
+408 ITTSFRLTEKSAN
-421 LTKVF
+421 LTKEF
-426 YSNSF
+426 YGNNF
-431 KSVQPNPVDFSNINS
+431 RSVQPEPVDFSNIKS
-446 PYFPEEG
+446 PYFPKEG
-453 QPLIVLTE
+453 QPIVAFTDD
-461 NGHDAI
+461 GQDGI
-467 CSDKAINI
+467 CSDKAIAI
-475 IDSVLTEIKENYPDS
+475 INNVLGNLKEFYPDS

-516 NLTIETIDRIQGMNV
+516 DLTIDTIDRIQGMNV
-531 DYSIVYFPLA
+531 DYAIVYFPLA

-570 FRNFPALP
+570 FRDFPALP
-578 PKSKAFLSQC
+578 PRSKAFLSRC
-588 AILQAGIVQESKTLP
+588 AMVS
-603 MNESQN
+603 SDR
-609 IKQEIEEKSV
+609 IEEFNALTPPDVNSHSSESIESITGNGIELRV
-619 ISAGLDLHIKGKIDL
+619 KGKIDL
-634 SKFERKKVEI
+634 SRFERKKVEI
-644 KPGIQNYYVIDTN
+644 KTGVQNYYVIDTN

-670 KQYPIIMAAKVVDEL
+670 KQYPIIMATKVIDEL

-691 LDTKGKQNAEN
+691 LDAKGKQNAEN
-702 AIRSINRQMEQRDIR
+702 AIRSINRQMGQRDIR

-767 GLTTISLKTF
+767 GLTTLSLKTF
-777 ISKPK
+777 LSKPK

>member
-1 MATLTEN
+1 MATVIEN

-21 KDYNKIKDVPLKQLF
+21 KDYNKIKDVSLKQLF
-36 RESRIIIGRVDR
+36 RESNVIIGRIDR
-48 VNSTNGH
+48 VNPTNGH

-73 CTLLTK
+73 CTLLSK
-79 KCFDALGT
+79 KCFEALGP
-87 NYSNWNISFGD
+87 NYSNWSISFGE

-113 IMPMYFTES
+113 IMPMYFMES
-122 HILDKAYVGCSSLSV
+122 NNPEKVYVGCSSLSV
-137 KMYSDIERLLS
+137 KMYSDIEKLLGM
-148 LGKTINILL
+148 GKTLNVLL

-166 LENLAIYTKSHPENA
+166 LENLAVYTKYHPENE
-181 YFNINEDKQYED
+181 YFNIDEDKQFED
-193 WHPVELEFNPQDTLA
+193 WHPIKLEFNPQNTLA
-208 IPNTIGN
+208 IPETIGK
-215 VLDKEDKCILQ
+215 VLEKKDKCILQ

-240 VARYLENG
+240 VARYLEEG

-261 IELVKQPPLKKYLEE
+261 IELAKQSPLKKYLEE
-276 HRIYKTNLSS
+276 HKVYKTNLSS
-286 DEARSAN
+286 DEARIVQ
-293 GIQYIKRDL
+293 GLQYIKRDL

-308 MVCSTYYV
+308 LVCSTYYV
-316 LSKLFNMDKEPEFVM
+316 LSKLFNVDKEPDFVM
-331 PSFDLIVIEEASQ
+331 PSFELIVIEEASQ

-370 PIVVNLSKNSV
+370 PIVVNLSKNSI

-401 QNIPSYR
+401 QDIPSYR
-408 IITTFRLTEKSAS
+408 IITTFRLTEKSAD
-421 LTKVF
+421 LTREF
-426 YSNSF
+426 YGNSF
-431 KSVQPNPVDFSNINS
+431 RSVQPKPVDFSKIES
-446 PYFPEEG
+446 PYFPKEG
-453 QPLIVLTE
+453 QPLIVFTE
-461 NGHDAI
+461 EGQDGI
-467 CSDKAINI
+467 CSDKAIAI
-475 IDSVLTEIKENYPDS
+475 IDNVLREVRANYPDS

-516 NLTIETIDRIQGMNV
+516 DLTIDTIDRIQGMNV
-531 DYSIVYFPLA
+531 DYAIVYFPLA

-562 TLIISDGD
+562 TLIISDGG
-570 FRNFPALP
+570 FWNFPALP
-578 PKSKAFLSQC
+578 SKSKAFLSRC
-588 AILQAGIVQESKTLP
+588 AILKSDMMQEGITSTALSISKV
-603 MNESQN
+603 NS
-609 IKQEIEEKSV
+609 IDEEKSITGIGV
-619 ISAGLDLHIKGKIDL
+619 DLHIKGKIDL
-634 SKFERKKVEI
+634 SRFERKKVEI
-644 KPGIQNYYVIDTN
+644 KDGVQNFYVIDTN

-691 LDTKGKQNAEN
+691 LDAKGKQNAEN
-702 AIRSINRQMEQRDIR
+702 AIRSINRQIEQRDIR
-717 MELSDVSLLPEDF
+717 MELSDVSLLPNDF

-767 GLTTISLKTF
+767 GITTLTLKIF
-777 ISKPK
+777 LSKPK

>member
-1 MATLTEN
+1 MATVIDN

-21 KDYNKIKDVPLKQLF
+21 KDYNKIKDVSLKQLF
-36 RESRIIIGRVDR
+36 RESKIIIGRIDR

-55 VVIEID
+55 VVLEID
-61 KQLSVRLKTMKN
+61 KQLTVRLKTMMN
-73 CTLLTK
+73 CTLLSK
-79 KCFDALGT
+79 KCFEDLGT
-87 NYSNWNISFGD
+87 NYSNWSISFGE

-113 IMPMYFTES
+113 IMPMYFMES
-122 HILDKAYVGCSSLSV
+122 HKPDKAYVGCSSLTV
-137 KMYSDIERLLS
+137 KMFSDIEKLLGM
-148 LGKTINILL
+148 GKTLNVLL

-166 LENLAIYTKSHPENA
+166 LENLAVYTKYHPEDR
-181 YFNINEDKQYED
+181 YFIINEDKQYDD
-193 WHPVELEFNPQDTLA
+193 WHPIELEFNPQNTLA
-208 IPNTIGN
+208 IPETIGK
-215 VLDKEDKCILQ
+215 VLEKEDKCILQ

-240 VARYLENG
+240 IADYLEKG

-261 IELVKQPPLKKYLEE
+261 IELVKQSPLKKYLEE

-286 DEARSAN
+286 DEARTVR
-293 GIQYIKRDL
+293 GLQYIKRDL

-308 MVCSTYYV
+308 LVCSTYYV
-316 LSKLFNMDKEPEFVM
+316 LSKLFNVDKEPEFVM

-370 PIVVNLSKNSV
+370 PIVINLSKNSV

-401 QNIPSYR
+401 QDIPSYR
-408 IITTFRLTEKSAS
+408 ITTTFRLTEKSAN
-421 LTKVF
+421 LTKEF
-426 YSNSF
+426 YGNSF
-431 KSVQPNPVDFSNINS
+431 RSVQPKPVDFSKIDS
-446 PYFPEEG
+446 PYFPKEG
-453 QPLIVLTE
+453 QPIVVFTE
-461 NGHDAI
+461 DGQDGI
-467 CSDKAINI
+467 CSDKAIAI
-475 IDSVLTEIKENYPDS
+475 INCVLEELKGAYPDT
-490 EIAII
+490 EVAVI

-516 NLTIETIDRIQGMNV
+516 DITIDTIDRIQGMNV
-531 DYSIVYFPLA
+531 DYAIVYFPLA

-578 PKSKAFLSQC
+578 PRSKAFLSRC
-588 AILQAGIVQESKTLP
+588 A
-603 MNESQN
+603 
-609 IKQEIEEKSV
+609 V
-619 ISAGLDLHIKGKIDL
+619 ISSNQFDKHNALTDTNVTDNSSEKIESTTGKSIELRVMGKIDL

-644 KPGIQNYYVIDTN
+644 KAGVQNYYVIDTN
-657 VFVNCPDIISRID
+657 AFINCPDIISRID

-691 LDTKGKQNAEN
+691 LDAKGKQNAEN
-702 AIRSINRQMEQRDIR
+702 AIRSINRQMELRDIR
-717 MELSDVSLLPEDF
+717 MELSDVSLLPKDF

-767 GLTTISLKTF
+767 GITTLSLKTF
-777 ISKPK
+777 LSKPK

>member
-1 MATLTEN
+1 MATVIDN

-21 KDYNKIKDVPLKQLF
+21 KDYNKIKDVSLKQLF
-36 RESRIIIGRVDR
+36 RESKVIIGRIDR

-55 VVIEID
+55 VVLEID
-61 KQLSVRLKTMKN
+61 KQLTVRLKTMMN
-73 CTLLTK
+73 CTLLSK
-79 KCFDALGT
+79 KCFEDLGT
-87 NYSNWNISFGD
+87 NYSNWSISFGE

-113 IMPMYFTES
+113 IMPMYFMES
-122 HILDKAYVGCSSLSV
+122 HKPDKAYVGCSSLTV
-137 KMYSDIERLLS
+137 KMFSDIEKLLGM
-148 LGKTINILL
+148 GKTLNVLL

-166 LENLAIYTKSHPENA
+166 LENLAVYTKYHPEDR
-181 YFNINEDKQYED
+181 YFIINEDKQYDD
-193 WHPVELEFNPQDTLA
+193 WHPIELEFNPQNTLA
-208 IPNTIGN
+208 IPETIGK
-215 VLDKEDKCILQ
+215 VLEKEDKCILQ

-240 VARYLENG
+240 IADYLEKG

-261 IELVKQPPLKKYLEE
+261 IELVKQSPLKKYLEE

-286 DEARSAN
+286 DEARTVR
-293 GIQYIKRDL
+293 GLQYIKRDL

-308 MVCSTYYV
+308 LVCSTYYV
-316 LSKLFNMDKEPEFVM
+316 LSKLFNVDKEPEFVM

-370 PIVVNLSKNSV
+370 PIVINLSKNSV

-401 QNIPSYR
+401 KDIPSYR
-408 IITTFRLTEKSAS
+408 ITTTFRLTEKSAN
-421 LTKVF
+421 LTKEF
-426 YSNSF
+426 YGNSF
-431 KSVQPNPVDFSNINS
+431 RSVQPKPVDFSKIDS
-446 PYFPEEG
+446 PYFPKEG
-453 QPLIVLTE
+453 QPIVVFTE
-461 NGHDAI
+461 DGQDGI
-467 CSDKAINI
+467 CSDKAIAI
-475 IDSVLTEIKENYPDS
+475 INCVLEELKGAYPDT
-490 EIAII
+490 EVAVI

-516 NLTIETIDRIQGMNV
+516 DLTIDTIDRIQGMNV
-531 DYSIVYFPLA
+531 DYAIVYFPLA

-570 FRNFPALP
+570 FRDFPALP
-578 PKSKAFLSQC
+578 PRSKAFLSRC
-588 AILQAGIVQESKTLP
+588 AMVS
-603 MNESQN
+603 SDR
-609 IKQEIEEKSV
+609 IEEFDALTPPDDTSHSSESIESITGNGIELRV
-619 ISAGLDLHIKGKIDL
+619 KGKIDL
-634 SKFERKKVEI
+634 SRFERKKVEI
-644 KPGIQNYYVIDTN
+644 KTGVQNYYVIDTN

-670 KQYPIIMAAKVVDEL
+670 KQYPIIMATKVIDEL

-691 LDTKGKQNAEN
+691 LDAKGKQNAEN
-702 AIRSINRQMEQRDIR
+702 AIRSINRQMELRDIR

-767 GLTTISLKTF
+767 GLTTLSLKTF
-777 ISKPK
+777 LSKPK